1 MNVRVSVKRT
11 EVWRKMGE
19 GKGRR
24 LWKSRSRGERKE
36 ERRKREWSD

>member
-19 GKGRR
+19 GRR
-24 LWKSRSRGERKE
+24 LWKSRARGERKE